1 MTTKEKARAYE
12 AALER
17 AKYYQKENG
26 SAVIS
31 AIFPELSESDDEKV
45 RKALVKYFTLSDE
58 HAYNETCGVS
68 YKDIVAWLEKQKELT
83 SDEEKQGKEDV
94 LWCIN
99 QAKKYAKDENEMGT
113 CWFAEKWLEK
123 QGDSAIPQVYET
135 KNGEVITY
143 SESEGYK
150 VVEPKFKNGQWIVWK
165 DKCYKVNYNACGYE
179 LFDENGWST
188 SWDYKTIED
197 NAHIWTIQ
205 DAKDGDV
212 LFQDLMDGM
221 TFIYCGINPHMAI
234 LYSFIISNDGEDVL
248 PYHIGKPNTGIGNI
262 EENKNIIYPA
272 TKEQRDFLFQKM
284 KEAGYEWDAEKKE
297 LKKIDARENLTLDGD
312 LMQTDSMVIES
323 SWNEED
329 EKMVEDALQFAH
341 EYGRHGLWCW
351 LKSLKGRVQPQPK
364 QGWSNVDKK
373 HCQMLQNIICDSGAS
388 AYLANKLSDWLNS
401 LKDRI
406 N

>member
-1 MTTKEKARAYE
+1 MTTEEKARAYE

-58 HAYNETCGVS
+58 HAYNEACGVS

-123 QGDSAIPQVYET
+123 QGDSATPQVYET

-150 VVEPKFKNGQWIVWK
+150 VVEPKFKVGDWIV
-165 DKCYKVNYNACGYE
+165 
-179 LFDENGWST
+179 ENGVNRNPIQIT
-188 SWDYKTIED
+188 SFEED
-197 NAHIWTIQ
+197 KGVGIKVWFNNGTGTYVDFLKGYHKWTIQ

-212 LFQDLMDGM
+212 LFQDLMGGY
-221 TFIYCGINPHMAI
+221 TFIYNGVNPNMAM

-284 KEAGYEWDAEKKE
+284 KEAGYEWSNKDRKLIKTEEQSEQGAINDTNEEVSEE
-297 LKKIDARENLTLDGD
+297 LKAASILHSELVRNQSCIDEDFIAGAQWLKRQNCAW
-312 LMQTDSMVIES
+312 S
-323 SWNEED
+323 EED
-329 EKMVEDALQFAH
+329 EEMF
-341 EYGRHGLWCW
+341 
-351 LKSLKGRVQPQPK
+351 
-364 QGWSNVDKK
+364 N
-373 HCQMLQNIICDSGAS
+373 NIIEDDLMPYGEQD
-388 AYLANKLSDWLNS
+388 KIDWLNL
-401 LKDRI
+401 LKERI